1 MTTINT
7 ATLTLY
13 CKDAPGIVAHIS
25 NFIFERGGNIITS
38 NHHFEELNNQFFMR
52 VHFDTNK
59 LKITDEQFKTDLAAT
74 AANYKMKTALSF
86 SSHRKKLAVMVSK
99 YDHCLYDLLL
109 RHQYGEINADL
120 ALIVSNHRDLEHV
133 AKAFKIPFFYV
144 PVTKDT
150 KEEAEGKQIEIFAQ
164 HNIDFVAM
172 ARYMQILSPK
182 ILEAYSYRIINVH
195 HGFLP
200 AFKGARPYHQAY
212 EGGVK
217 IIGATS
223 HYATA
228 ELDMGP
234 IIDQETLRVNHTH
247 SVQAMLAM
255 GRDVEKQVLA
265 NAIKAYADD
274 RIIVYKNRTIV
285 FPE

>member
-1 MTTINT
+1 MPRKKT
-7 ATLTLY
+7 ATLTLH

-38 NHHFEELNNQFFMR
+38 HHHSDELNNQFFMR
-52 VHFDTNK
+52 VHFDTEK
-59 LKITDEQFKTDLAAT
+59 LKLTNKNFEDDLAAT
-74 AANYKMKTALSF
+74 ASDYKMETVLSF
-86 SSHRKKLAVMVSK
+86 SSNRKKMAVMVSK

-120 ALIVSNHRDLEHV
+120 SLIVSNHRDLEHV
-133 AKAFKIPFFYV
+133 AKAFKIPFFYI
-144 PVTKDT
+144 PVTKET
-150 KEEAEGKQIEIFAQ
+150 KVEAEGKQIEIFQQ
-164 HNIDFVAM
+164 HNIDFIAM

-182 ILEAYSYRIINVH
+182 ILDAYAYRIINVH

-200 AFKGARPYHQAY
+200 AFKGARPYHQAH

-223 HYATA
+223 HFATA

-234 IIDQETLRVNHTH
+234 IIDQETIRVDHTH
-247 SVQAMLAM
+247 SVESMLAM

-265 NAIKAYADD
+265 TAIKAYAQDQ
-274 RIIVYKNRTIV
+274 IIVYKNRTIV